1 MKIELLNV
9 RITIQKATVV
19 VDKYGNRKNDYET
32 CYRCYATVSAEAA
45 KEETS
50 AGVVVDESKIDFTVR
65 WCQAAAAVTS
75 TGYRIIFNGELYNIL
90 GVDHMSYKHKAVK
103 YHCQKVSRT

>member
-9 RITIQKATVV
+9 RITIQKAVV
-19 VDKYGNRKNDYET
+19 LSDQYGNRRNDYET
-32 CYRCYATVSAEAA
+32 FYRCYATVSAEAG

-50 AGVVVDESKIDFTVR
+50 AGLVVDDSKIDFTVR
-65 WCQAAAAVTS
+65 WCEAAAAANS

-90 GVDHMSYKHKAVK
+90 GVDHMNYKHKAIK
-103 YHCQKVSRT
+103 YSCQKVSR

>member
-9 RITIQKATVV
+9 RITIQKAVV
-19 VDKYGNRKNDYET
+19 LSDQYGNRKNDYET

-50 AGVVVDESKIDFTVR
+50 AGVIVDESKIVFTVR

-90 GVDHMSYKHKAVK
+90 GIDHMSYKHKAIK
-103 YHCQKVSRT
+103 YHCQKVSR

>member
-9 RITIQKATVV
+9 RITIQKAIVV
-19 VDKYGNRKNDYET
+19 TDRYGNHRNEYET
-32 CYRCYATVSAEAA
+32 CHTCYATVSAEAA
-45 KEETS
+45 KEETA

-65 WCQAAAAVTS
+65 WCRAAAEVTS

-90 GVDHMSYKHKAVK
+90 GVDHMNYKHRAVK
-103 YHCQKVSRT
+103 YHCEKVSRT